1 MEAVMKN
8 SLAILALATLAF
20 GIAILTASG
29 GADAQQ
35 HSWRNQLQPMNFDMW
50 CQEQQHLPPARCDKR
65 LPQDD
70 AAFQAYANKIEGYE
84 TQQLNQDAKDR
95 RVDQT
100 ILRSD
105 PSSNPAG
112 TPSTAPIPPPR

>member
-1 MEAVMKN
+1 MEAAMKN
-8 SLAILALATLAF
+8 SLATLVFGLAV
-20 GIAILTASG
+20 LTAA
-29 GADAQQ
+29 GANAQQ
-35 HSWRNQLQPMNFDMW
+35 HSWRNQLQPMNFDLW
-50 CQEQQHLPPARCDKR
+50 CQEHEHLPPARCDKR

-70 AAFQAYANKIEGYE
+70 AAFQAYSNKIEGYE

-105 PSSNPAG
+105 PSANPAG
-112 TPSTAPIPPPR
+112 TPPTTPIAPPQ